1 MVELDS
7 QIEAISA
14 TLLREAYYRD
24 EIIQST
30 FPLGTSEFLH
40 KFQKMPIY
48 QQLQD
53 KYLTQDKTNLA

>member
-1 MVELDS
+1 MVELDN
-7 QIEAISA
+7 QIGAISA
-14 TLLREAYYRD
+14 TPLREAYYSGA
-24 EIIQST
+24 IIESA

>member
-1 MVELDS
+1 MLELDS
-7 QIEAISA
+7 LVGAISA
-14 TLLREAYYRD
+14 TPLREAYYRG

-40 KFQKMPIY
+40 NFQKMPIY

-53 KYLTQDKTNLA
+53 KYLTQDKTNFE